1 MGLAHA
7 FRLWGDS
14 STTDISR
21 LKEAN
26 VALIDRLREIVEPLC
41 LDLSVELYDLE
52 LNGGVLKV
60 TVDQAEG
67 IGMAA
72 IAPLTR
78 EISRALDVHDPI
90 SGHFTLEVT
99 SPGLERA
106 LRTPA
111 HYVRAIG
118 TPIKLKLRP
127 GVAEDRRVEGMVLAA
142 DDTGVVLGPAP
153 SRADERRFA
162 YVDIDKA
169 RTVFEWGP
177 TPRPSDAAAKKAPTK
192 TGATKKTAKQPAGSP
207 AAKQITKKKVAGSPA
222 TKAAGTPAS
231 SPELPATADAVKVV
245 NA

>member
-7 FRLWGDS
+7 FLLWSDS

-26 VALIDRLREIVEPLC
+26 MALIDRLREIVEPLC

-52 LNGGVLKV
+52 LNGGVLRV

-111 HYVRAIG
+111 HFVRAIG
-118 TPIKLKLRP
+118 TPVKLKLRP

-142 DDTGVVLGPAP
+142 DDTGVLLGPGP
-153 SRADERRFA
+153 SGADQRRFA
-162 YVDIDKA
+162 FADIDKA

-177 TPRPSDAAAKKAPTK
+177 TPRPSDAAAKDSLTKA
-192 TGATKKTAKQPAGSP
+192 GAT
-207 AAKQITKKKVAGSPA
+207 KQITKKKVAGSPA
-222 TKAAGTPAS
+222 TKAAGTPAA
-231 SPELPATADAVKVV
+231 SPELPAPADAVKVV

>member
-14 STTDISR
+14 FTTGISR
-21 LKEAN
+21 QKEAN
-26 VALIDRLREIVEPLC
+26 MALIDRLREIVEPLC

-60 TVDQAEG
+60 TVDKADG
-67 IGMAA
+67 IGMAH

-99 SPGLERA
+99 SPGLERS

-118 TPIKLKLRP
+118 NTVKLKLRP
-127 GVAEDRRVEGMVLAA
+127 GVAEDRRVEGVVLSA
-142 DDTGVVLGPAP
+142 DDNGVVLRTASGA
-153 SRADERRFA
+153 ADEHRFA

-169 RTVFEWGP
+169 RTVFAWGP
-177 TPRPSDAAAKKAPTK
+177 TPRPSDVAAKKAPAK
-192 TGATKKTAKQPAGSP
+192 SGA
-207 AAKQITKKKVAGSPA
+207 KKKVAGSPA
-222 TKAAGTPAS
+222 TKAAGTPAA
-231 SPELPATADAVKVV
+231 SPELPATTDAVKVV